1 MRNRNRQVGMKVAC
15 IQMCSGVDPNANLK
29 NAEHWL
35 AEAARQG
42 VELAVLPET
51 FALMGATEEEKVA
64 LAEPQESSSLLAFL
78 SKQAAKHEMAIIG
91 GSVLLQA
98 DNGKVRNACA
108 AYGADGF
115 LLAIYDKIHLFDGN
129 VGEDTYRESSIVQS
143 GKTSCSIQ
151 LKDYSIGLSICY
163 DLRFPELYRHYSL
176 NGCNVISV
184 VAAFTDVT
192 GRAHWEPLLK
202 ARAIEN
208 QSYVLASAQWG
219 EHVDGRKTWGHS
231 MIIDPWGNTLA
242 ELSAGNG
249 IISAELAVEEI
260 HNVRHLLPCLQH
272 RVL

>member
-108 AYGADGF
+108 AYGADGS
-115 LLAIYDKIHLFDGN
+115 LLAIYDKIHLFDGD
-129 VGEDTYRESSIVQS
+129 VGEDAYRESSIVQP
-143 GKTSCSIQ
+143 GKTPCSFQ
-151 LKDYSIGLSICY
+151 LNDYSIGLSICY
-163 DLRFPELYRHYSL
+163 DLRFPELYRHYSQH
-176 NGCNVISV
+176 GCNVISV

-192 GRAHWEPLLK
+192 GRAHWESLLK

-208 QSYVLASAQWG
+208 QAYVLASAQWG
-219 EHVDGRKTWGHS
+219 EHPDGRKTWGHS
-231 MIIDPWGNTLA
+231 IIIDPWGKTLA
-242 ELSAGNG
+242 ELPAGNG
-249 IISAELAVEEI
+249 IVSAELAGEQI
-260 HNVRHLLPCLQH
+260 RSIRHLLPALQH